1 VNNIS
6 QKQDEYL
13 VMLENVHARLYK
25 YPSLGHTK
33 AFKTFLDNPG
43 KVEKKR
49 SIRNQHN
56 NFKLINGAT
65 ITQEQIK
72 QLPEAQRTKLFEVL
86 QSVSTG
92 LL

>member
-33 AFKTFLDNPG
+33 AFKTFLDNTG
-43 KVEKKR
+43 KVEKNEVYGT
-49 SIRNQHN
+49 SITTLN
-56 NFKLINGAT
+56 
-65 ITQEQIK
+65 
-72 QLPEAQRTKLFEVL
+72 
-86 QSVSTG
+86 
-92 LL
+92 